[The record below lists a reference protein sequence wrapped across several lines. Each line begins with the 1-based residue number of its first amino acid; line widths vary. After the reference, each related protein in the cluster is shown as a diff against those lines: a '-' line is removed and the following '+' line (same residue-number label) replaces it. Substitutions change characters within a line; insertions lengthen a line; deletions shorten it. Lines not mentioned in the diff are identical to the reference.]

1 MVYTYKKRWRM
12 ESIGSRVKA
21 VRKALNLTTT
31 KFGER
36 IGIKNPSVS
45 MIETGKSNPSDR
57 TILSICR
64 EFNVNET
71 WLRTGEG
78 EMFTERSRQ
87 QEIEKFL
94 SDVANG
100 SDFKR
105 RLVLLLAQ
113 MTEDEWALMER
124 MLRKI
129 SEEI

>member
-1 MVYTYKKRWRM
+1 M

-64 EFNVNET
+64 EFNVNEN

-78 EMFTERSRQ
+78 EMFTTKSRQ

-105 RLVLLLAQ
+105 RLVLLMAQ

>member
-1 MVYTYKKRWRM
+1 M
-12 ESIGSRVKA
+12 ESIGSRIKA

-64 EFNVNET
+64 EFNVNEN

-78 EMFTERSRQ
+78 ERAIGSWQAGDPAEALAHYGRRFADLATEVTLL
-87 QEIEKFL
+87 E
-94 SDVANG
+94 A
-100 SDFKR
+100 
-105 RLVLLLAQ
+105 RLASGV
-113 MTEDEWALMER
+113 
-124 MLRKI
+124 
-129 SEEI
+129 

>member
-1 MVYTYKKRWRM
+1 M

-64 EFNVNET
+64 EFNVNEN

-78 EMFTERSRQ
+78 EMFTTKSRQ

>member
-1 MVYTYKKRWRM
+1 MGR
-12 ESIGSRVKA
+12 
-21 VRKALNLTTT
+21 
-31 KFGER
+31 GE
-36 IGIKNPSVS
+36 PSERTVS
-45 MIETGKSNPSDR
+45 D
-57 TILSICR
+57 ICR
-64 EFNVNET
+64 LYDVNET

>member
-1 MVYTYKKRWRM
+1 MTA
-12 ESIGSRVKA
+12 I
-21 VRKALNLTTT
+21 N
-31 KFGER
+31 ER
-36 IGIKNPSVS
+36 IAYVVEHCCNGVKRTFAKELNVS
-45 MIETGKSNPSDR
+45 PTYISQLCMGQREPSDR
-57 TILSICR
+57 TVKDICR
-64 EFNVNET
+64 LYSVNEN

-94 SDVANG
+94 SDLANG

-105 RLVLLLAQ
+105 RLVLLMAQ

>member
-1 MVYTYKKRWRM
+1 MEKINERVCELITAKQIKKTQFAK
-12 ESIGSRVKA
+12 ELGISQPYVSELCKG
-21 VRKALNLTTT
+21 T
-31 KFGER
+31 K
-36 IGIKNPSVS
+36 S
-45 MIETGKSNPSDR
+45 PSDR
-57 TILSICR
+57 TIRDICR
-64 EFNVNET
+64 LYDVNET

-78 EMFTERSRQ
+78 EMFTERSRR

-105 RLVLLLAQ
+105 RLVFLLAQ

>member
-1 MVYTYKKRWRM
+1 M

-21 VRKALNLTTT
+21 VRKVLNLTTT

-64 EFNVNET
+64 EFNVNEN

-105 RLVLLLAQ
+105 RLVLLMAQ

>member
-1 MVYTYKKRWRM
+1 M
-12 ESIGSRVKA
+12 ESIGSRVKV

-64 EFNVNET
+64 EFNVNEN

-94 SDVANG
+94 SDVENG

-113 MTEDEWALMER
+113 MTEDEWTLMER

>member
-1 MVYTYKKRWRM
+1 M

-21 VRKALNLTTT
+21 VRKVLNLTTT

-64 EFNVNET
+64 EFNVNEN

-94 SDVANG
+94 SDVVNG

-105 RLVLLLAQ
+105 RLVLLMAQ

>member
-1 MVYTYKKRWRM
+1 M
-12 ESIGSRVKA
+12 ESIGSRVKV

-64 EFNVNET
+64 EFNVNEN

-105 RLVLLLAQ
+105 RLVFLLAQ

>member
-1 MVYTYKKRWRM
+1 M
-12 ESIGSRVKA
+12 
-21 VRKALNLTTT
+21 N
-31 KFGER
+31 ER
-36 IGIKNPSVS
+36 IRKLRKSLGMTQQEFADKLGVKPNTLSQY
-45 MIETGKSNPSDR
+45 ETGRNAP
-57 TILSICR
+57 TPAVLQLMCR
-64 EFNVNET
+64 VFDVNEN

-78 EMFTERSRQ
+78 EMFTEKSRQ

>member
-1 MVYTYKKRWRM
+1 M

-21 VRKALNLTTT
+21 VRKELNLTTT

-64 EFNVNET
+64 EFNVNEN

-78 EMFTERSRQ
+78 EMFTEKSRQ